1 MKEYYALSRFSGNV
15 RGDLCI
21 ERILGHKSIWNNAG
35 VKFVRMVP
43 IRNGAMAMIT
53 CNEDD
58 KGACGNRRGNFM
70 QATASVCRHDYVLH
84 AAAFGFTV
92 EEALHRLDMLIE
104 SELRLCDRRK

>member
-1 MKEYYALSRFSGNV
+1 MKKYYALSRFSGSV

-21 ERILGHKSIWNNAG
+21 ERITGHKSIWNNAN
-35 VKFVRMVP
+35 VKFLRMEP
-43 IRNGAMAMIT
+43 IGCGALAMIT

-58 KGACGNRRGNFM
+58 RAADGNRRGNFL
-70 QATASVCRHDYVLH
+70 QATASVFRHDYVLH

-92 EEALHRLDMLIE
+92 EEALHRLSFLIE